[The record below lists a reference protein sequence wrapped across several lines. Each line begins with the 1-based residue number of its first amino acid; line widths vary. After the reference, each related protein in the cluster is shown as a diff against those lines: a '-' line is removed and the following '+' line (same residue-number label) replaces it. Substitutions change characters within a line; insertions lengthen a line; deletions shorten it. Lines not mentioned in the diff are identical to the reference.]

1 MKKLL
6 PTLAAG
12 ALAMGAYAQS
22 VTLNVDDAQDIKG
35 TFAEEELKDDGSV
48 KTAAHYQP
56 LESFKLGDYTF
67 TFSSTNENAS
77 SQPAYYHA
85 TSTSKNQQKTV
96 RLYAGTTMTITAPE
110 GVTMYA
116 IDTKGSNGKTTTV
129 GECNNGEWK
138 FTSASATTWTGETN
152 SLSVTVSGSYRITE
166 LTIVTTKGGDQ
177 PDVPQPGDLGSAE
190 APVSVAE
197 ALAAAQALDES
208 GSIETAYCKG
218 VITAITE
225 LSTSFGNATYIIGD
239 ANGDATITVFR
250 GYYLEGAK
258 FTSASQLSVG
268 AEVVVKGKLIN
279 YKGNTPEFA
288 QGNELISYKYDGEV
302 EPDKTLGTEE
312 SPVSVTEALAAA
324 TALTADESIAT
335 AYTTGTV
342 KAIEEISAQF
352 GNATYTITDGTSDLR
367 VFRGYGLDGVKFT
380 AEDEL
385 AVGDVVVIKGALINY
400 NGENPQYNSG
410 SWIIKLNGQSGVEGV
425 NAADN
430 APAEYFN
437 LQGVRVA
444 NPENGLYIRRQGG
457 KATKVY
463 VK

>member
-6 PTLAAG
+6 LTLAAG

-35 TFAEEELKDDGSV
+35 TFTEETTSGPQ
-48 KTAAHYQP
+48 TTGAHYQP
-56 LESFKLGDYTF
+56 LESLTLGGYTF
-67 TFSSTNENAS
+67 TFSSTNENAN

-85 TSTSKNQQKTV
+85 TSTSKNQQKTI
-96 RLYAGTTMTITAPE
+96 RIYNGTTMTITAPE
-110 GVTMYA
+110 GVTMSK
-116 IDTKGSNGKTTTV
+116 IDFKGSNMGKNPAFTV
-129 GECNNGEWK
+129 TPGEWAI
-138 FTSASATTWTGETN
+138 SGNNATWTGSAN
-152 SLSVTVSGSYRITE
+152 SISVTTNVTWRITE
-166 LTIVTTKGGDQ
+166 LTINTGEGGDQ

-208 GSIETAYCKG
+208 GAIETAYCKG
-218 VITAITE
+218 VITEITE

-312 SPVSVTEALAAA
+312 SPASVTEALAAA

-342 KAIEEISAQF
+342 KEIKELSTQF
-352 GNATYTITDGTSDLR
+352 GNATYTITDGTSDLS
-367 VFRGYGLDGVKFT
+367 VYRGYGLDGAKFT

-385 AVGDVVVIKGALINY
+385 AVGDVVVIKGALVNY
-400 NGENPQYNSG
+400 MGNTPQYNSG